1 MRRTT
6 AILALAMGLLGCAST
21 PESDVLPP
29 DEQYARAEQKYAAGD
44 FRQAIAD
51 FQTFA
56 FNYPQDPRVPEARWK
71 TAEGFYN
78 LEDWATAAQEYLN
91 YQRDFP
97 RQDRAARGLFQA
109 GRAYQQMSLR
119 PELDQRETERA
130 VNAYDRVIVEY
141 PQSEFVEEART
152 RKAQLRDKLAE
163 KVYLN
168 AEFYFDNENYAA
180 TELYLTDLI
189 GLYTDT
195 AWIPAAYALL
205 ARTKCEQG
213 LGDRASEVYGRLQEN
228 YPETQAA
235 REVLGELPESCRA
248 IQAASDGEAPAPTSR
263 R

>member
-1 MRRTT
+1 MKRAT
-6 AILALAMGLLGCAST
+6 AVLVLTLWLAACAST
-21 PESDVLPP
+21 PESGVLPP
-29 DEQYARAEQKYAAGD
+29 DEQFARAEQEYAAGD

-71 TAEGFYN
+71 AAEGFYN
-78 LEDWATAAQEYLN
+78 VEDWATAAQEYLN

-97 RQDRAARGLFQA
+97 REERAARALFQA
-109 GRAYQQMSLR
+109 GKAYQQMSLR

-130 VNAYDRVIVEY
+130 VNVYDRVTVEY
-141 PQSEFVEEART
+141 PRTEFVEEART

-189 GLYTDT
+189 EVYTDT
-195 AWIPAAYALL
+195 AWIPASYALL
-205 ARTKCEQG
+205 ARAKCEQG
-213 LGDRASEVYGRLQEN
+213 LGDRASEVYARLQEN
-228 YPETQAA
+228 YPESQAA
-235 REVLGELPESCRA
+235 QEVLGELPESCRA
-248 IQAASDGEAPAPTSR
+248 IRAASDGEAPAPTSR